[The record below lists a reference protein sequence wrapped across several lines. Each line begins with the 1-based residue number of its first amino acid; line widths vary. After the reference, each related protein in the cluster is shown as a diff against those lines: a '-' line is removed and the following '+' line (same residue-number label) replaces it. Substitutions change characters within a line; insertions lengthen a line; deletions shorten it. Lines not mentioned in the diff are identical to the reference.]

1 VVFRLGVVSFLNAR
15 PLIADLDAHPRVQ
28 LAFDVPAALPAR
40 LEQGDVDAALVPVID
55 VLRGRGRYRVLS
67 DACIGCDGET
77 MTVRVFS
84 RVPAERVRTLSVDT
98 DSHSS
103 VALARVL
110 WRARYGYDLT
120 LQPCDPRSASL
131 ADAEAVLLIGDKVM
145 DPRRAR
151 FEYDLDLGDAWRQHT
166 GLPFVFAVWA
176 MRSVGPPWPT
186 GRAERTSS
194 AGEAPAATA
203 PSAELSELLRGARDR
218 GVKRAAEIANTFAP
232 RHGWPLA
239 AAERYLT
246 RCMQYR
252 LDARSVEGV
261 ACLAR
266 YCAGAD
272 LVPPEAE
279 MVWRQALPP
288 VLQEVTT

>member
-1 VVFRLGVVSFLNAR
+1 MVFRLGVVSFLNAR
-15 PLIADLDAHPRVQ
+15 PLIAGLDADPRVQ

-55 VLRGRGRYRVLS
+55 VLRSRGRYHVIS

-77 MTVRVFS
+77 MTVRVFAQ
-84 RVPAERVRTLSVDT
+84 VPADRIRTLWADS
-98 DSHSS
+98 DSHTS

-110 WRARYGYDLT
+110 WRERYGYDLT

-151 FEYDLDLGDAWRQHT
+151 FAYEVDLGDAWRQHT
-166 GLPFVFAVWA
+166 GLPFVFAVWVC
-176 MRSVGPPWPT
+176 RSDGGPENT
-186 GRAERTSS
+186 RAPD
-194 AGEAPAATA
+194 GGVPM
-203 PSAELSELLRGARDR
+203 AELAELLGGARDR
-218 GVKRAAEIANTFAP
+218 GVKKVAEIAKTFAA

-261 ACLAR
+261 ACFAR

-279 MVWRQALPP
+279 IVWRQSLHPAP
-288 VLQEVTT
+288 QEATA

>member
-1 VVFRLGVVSFLNAR
+1 MFRLGVVSFLNAR
-15 PLIADLDAHPRVQ
+15 PLIAGLDAHPRVQ

-55 VLRGRGRYRVLS
+55 VLRSRGRYHVIS

-77 MTVRVFS
+77 MTVRVFAQ
-84 RVPAERVRTLSVDT
+84 VPADRIRTLWVDS
-98 DSHSS
+98 DSHTS

-110 WRARYGYDLT
+110 WRERYGHDLT

-151 FEYDLDLGDAWRQHT
+151 FAYEVDLGDAWRQQT

-186 GRAERTSS
+186 GKADRTSS
-194 AGEAPAATA
+194 AGEAPAAPA
-203 PSAELSELLRGARDR
+203 PGVELSELLGGARDH
-218 GVKRAAEIANTFAP
+218 GVKKVADIAKTFAP

-261 ACLAR
+261 ACFAR
-266 YCAGAD
+266 SCAGAD
-272 LVPPEAE
+272 LVPAEAE
-279 MVWRQALPP
+279 SIWRQSLHPAP
-288 VLQEVTT
+288 QESTT